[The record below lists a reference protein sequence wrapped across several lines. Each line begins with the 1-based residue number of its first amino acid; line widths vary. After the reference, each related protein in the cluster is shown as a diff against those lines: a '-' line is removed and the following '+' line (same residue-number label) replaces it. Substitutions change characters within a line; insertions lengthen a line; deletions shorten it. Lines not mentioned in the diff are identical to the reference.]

1 MLVRIKGLIDEDFV
15 NYKKASMFIAFPSCT
30 FKCERENPECHCQ
43 NGTLAASPD
52 IEVDT
57 KYIVDRY
64 MKNSITSAIVCG
76 GLEPIDSIEELYNL
90 IMAFRLK
97 TDDDV
102 VIYTGYMKDEI
113 EDKVSLLSSFKNIII
128 KFGRYVPNQEHVFDP
143 ILGVELSNIGQYGEI
158 ISKNKGGVC

>member
-43 NGTLAASPD
+43 NGTLATSPD

-76 GLEPIDSIEELYNL
+76 GLEPMDSIEELYNL

-102 VIYTGYMKDEI
+102 VIYTGYKKEEI
-113 EDKVSLLSSFKNIII
+113 EDKVALLSMLKNITI
-128 KFGRYVPNQEHVFDP
+128 KFGRYVPNQEEIIDP
-143 ILGVELSNIGQYGEI
+143 VLGVKLANKGQYAEV
-158 ISKNKGGVC
+158 IS